1 MPRIKQQA
9 TKKRRGKL
17 QGPKEEAGSSKG
29 VIDLIIGPS
38 EVGDAAQSTGAS
50 SGEESNSK
58 PSSRPNRKKKS
69 VDAYSPEL
77 THTPRKPRSKST
89 KGAGRSKTRYVQILL
104 KCQVCV

>member
-1 MPRIKQQA
+1 MPRIKQQG

-17 QGPKEEAGSSKG
+17 EGSKDEAGSSKG
-29 VIDLIIGPS
+29 VKDLIIGPF

-58 PSSRPNRKKKS
+58 PSSRPNRKKKT

-77 THTPRKPRSKST
+77 RTHTPRKPRSKST
-89 KGAGRSKTRYVQILL
+89 KGAGRSKTRYVQIL
-104 KCQVCV
+104 